1 MESSLVAAWV
11 AIVVLAACL
20 IGGASG
26 LLSWLEVRCV
36 PRALLVGERAAGAVV
51 VLAVAVAALLG

>member
-1 MESSLVAAWV
+1 
-11 AIVVLAACL
+11 VVLAACL